1 MNGNCRWGAYGL
13 SQEMEIQKLGE
24 TFKTSKL
31 NNNWS
36 FYELQVTTCSFNKNH
51 CYQRQLNNPLQVIQI
66 PYGSINP
73 CY

>member
-1 MNGNCRWGAYGL
+1 MTWDFCEGQECEGHKVKGWEMNGNCRWGAYGL

-36 FYELQVTTCSFNKNH
+36 FYKLQVTTCSFNKNH
-51 CYQRQLNNPLQVIQI
+51 CY
-66 PYGSINP
+66 
-73 CY
+73 

>member
-36 FYELQVTTCSFNKNH
+36 FYKLQVTTCSFNKNH
-51 CYQRQLNNPLQVIQI
+51 CY
-66 PYGSINP
+66 
-73 CY
+73 